1 MSPSQCLIGC
11 CQTGAGNLGSCERD
25 QVVISPVTLRKERA
39 FCSPCFCVAALTLF
53 PLLQCFLCL
62 RSGVIVP
69 RWMLNSQP
77 SFMVSVLSSP
87 GSLHSPLFIVW
98 VGGGR
103 GQSVHYRPRGLA
115 LLTCLGWVL
124 MRKGKYK
131 YLFLTFWQQ
140 KVNFFFFF
148 FKGCD
153 YRKVE
158 KPKGLSPCLCG

>member
-1 MSPSQCLIGC
+1 MSPFQCLIGC
-11 CQTGAGNLGSCERD
+11 CQTGAGNFGCCDWD
-25 QVVISPVTLRKERA
+25 QVVIGPVTLRKERT
-39 FCSPCFCVAALTLF
+39 FCSPSFYVAALTLF
-53 PLLQCFLCL
+53 PLLQCFLRL
-62 RSGVIVP
+62 RSGVVVP

-103 GQSVHYRPRGLA
+103 GQSVHYRPRGLG
-115 LLTCLGWVL
+115 LITCLGWVL
-124 MRKGKYK
+124 MRKGKY
-131 YLFLTFWQQ
+131 LFLTFWQQ
-140 KVNFFFFF
+140 KLNFFF

-158 KPKGLSPCLCG
+158 NPKGLSPCLCG